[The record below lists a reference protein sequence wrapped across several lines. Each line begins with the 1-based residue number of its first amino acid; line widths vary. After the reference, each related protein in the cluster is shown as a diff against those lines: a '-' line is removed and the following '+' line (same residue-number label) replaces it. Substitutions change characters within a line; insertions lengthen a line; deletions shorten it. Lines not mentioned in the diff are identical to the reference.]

1 MSIKTPRVNKS
12 KEQISAEI
20 KSLEKVKHIKE
31 VVRKVYPLL
40 DVDTIYD
47 GQTVLN
53 ALQGF
58 IKVELEEKLDTIKLS
73 DLKLDFKQE
82 KDSKIKKAMVAIV
95 KELKNESADE
105 FSQTIERLARA
116 FSDFGA
122 QKFLKN
128 EMSSLKIEEILAE

>member
-1 MSIKTPRVNKS
+1 MKTPRINKS

-20 KSLEKVKHIKE
+20 KALEKVKHIKE

-40 DVDTIYD
+40 NVETIYD

-58 IKVELEEKLDTIKLS
+58 IKVELEERVDKIKLS
-73 DLKLDFKQE
+73 DLSLTFKDE
-82 KDSKIKKAMVAIV
+82 KDSDIKKAMLTIV
-95 KELKNESADE
+95 EELKDEPADE
-105 FSQTIERLARA
+105 FSQTIERLSRA

-128 EMSSLKIEEILAE
+128 PMTDLKLEEILAE